1 MIEIFK
7 TNVTDNQSALHI
19 VNQIQNKIEGA
30 KVNFDLDDCD
40 NILRVEHSSIDV
52 KMISQIISEIGFFAI
67 LL

>member
-7 TNVTDNQSALHI
+7 TNVTDNKSALHI

>member
-40 NILRVEHSSIDV
+40 NILRVEHSIIDV
-52 KMISQIISEIGFFAI
+52 KMISQIISEIGFSAI